1 MAKIPV
7 LSTTE
12 NCSQVMFLSPVF
24 KTELYKSVGKYKD
37 PLA

>member
-12 NCSQVMFLSPVF
+12 NCLQVVFLSPVF
-24 KTELYKSVGKYKD
+24 KTEFYKSVGKYKD
-37 PLA
+37 SLA